1 MPRLLACIAL
11 PLAAGLVAPLPKT
24 TSGAV
29 RATPS
34 ESMPFLDQPKN
45 LDGKMAGDVG
55 FDPLGLSEIDD
66 LGIDLYWL
74 REAEIKHG
82 RVAMLAATGV
92 LWVEIFGPLPGWPVA
107 DGRSQMDV
115 FWDAFDEH
123 PNAIAAGL
131 LFITIIEAIS
141 GVATTMGRETGERA
155 PGDFGFNPLE
165 FEITEELSLK
175 EVKNGRLA
183 MWAVLGMIF
192 QGTNTHEPIFDNL
205 GKMFS

>member
-1 MPRLLACIAL
+1 
-11 PLAAGLVAPLPKT
+11 
-24 TSGAV
+24 
-29 RATPS
+29 
-34 ESMPFLDQPKN
+34 MPFLDQPKN

-123 PNAIAAGL
+123 PAIAAGL

-155 PGDFGFNPLE
+155 PGDFGFNP
-165 FEITEELSLK
+165 SSSRSPRRWRSRRSRA
-175 EVKNGRLA
+175 GASRCGPS
-183 MWAVLGMIF
+183 WA
-192 QGTNTHEPIFDNL
+192 
-205 GKMFS
+205 